1 MFDRKTGWEYR
12 VVEVKRVTRVTR
24 GGKRFKIRAVVIA
37 GNKNGRVGIGIEKG
51 ADVSD
56 AVNKALASAIKNSIN
71 IPIVNKTIPYEVR
84 GKISAANVLI
94 KPAKLGK
101 GLKAGGTV
109 RIVLELAGIENAT
122 AKILGVTKN
131 PLTNAL
137 SAIEA
142 LKKLEKY
149 RSRIEENKG
158 ENVNKSDQ
166 V

>member
-37 GNKNGRVGIGIEKG
+37 GDKKGRVGIGIEKG
-51 ADVSD
+51 DDVSQ
-56 AVNKALASAIKNSIN
+56 AVSKALNAAIKNSILV
-71 IPIVNKTIPYEVR
+71 PIVNKTIPYRVE
-84 GKISAANVLI
+84 GKVSAAKVLI
-94 KPAKLGK
+94 KPAKEGK
-101 GLKAGGTV
+101 GLIAGGTV
-109 RIVLELAGIENAT
+109 RLVLELAGVENAT
-122 AKILGVTKN
+122 AKIIGVTKN

-142 LKKLEKY
+142 LKKLNKY
-149 RSRIEENKG
+149 VKIEENA
-158 ENVNKSDQ
+158 NQSNQ